1 MIDETKKG
9 SDEHPSLHIVKAP
22 AELDVEELMREVRHN
37 VQLHQS
43 KGLYEEKEAEM
54 AARSAFGAEWVTT
67 AGEQMDLL
75 RAVARLDLQGEE
87 YRSHR
92 PWLGPFIVA
101 WKKFVRFWVRKYTDG
116 IFLRQS
122 FFNTQ
127 VLSALD
133 NIQQRLDSLEEE
145 VERLRAEVRRSKTEN
160 PLEK

>member
-43 KGLYEEKEAEM
+43 KGLYEEKESKM

-101 WKKFVRFWVRKYTDG
+101 WKKVVRFWVRKYTDG

>member
-1 MIDETKKG
+1 
-9 SDEHPSLHIVKAP
+9 
-22 AELDVEELMREVRHN
+22 
-37 VQLHQS
+37 
-43 KGLYEEKEAEM
+43 M